1 MPVPFNDLRRAIG
14 TMEPELE
21 DALRR
26 ILKSGW
32 FVLGEALAQFESA
45 FAAHCGVSDCVG
57 VANGTDAIEIALRA
71 LGVVPGD
78 RVVCVANAGFYA
90 STAVLA
96 IGAQPTFVDID
107 PRTLLLDTDQALAAL
122 AGRPKALVV
131 THLFGRLAPIEAL
144 LPRAAELGIPIVE
157 DCAQAHGAQRGGTR
171 AGAFGAVGCF
181 SFYPTKNLGAL
192 GDGGAC
198 VTSDASLAKRIRALR
213 QYGWA
218 GKYRIETAGG
228 RNSRLDEMQAA
239 LLAVRLPMLDAN
251 NARRREIAARYAA
264 RIQQP
269 AVALPAASGSDD
281 VAHLYVLRS
290 ASRDRLAS
298 HLRARGIGCDVHY
311 PIPDHRQP
319 AYRALF
325 SAIALPQ
332 TERACGEV
340 LSLPCFPELTD
351 AEIDEVAAAV
361 NAFEPATA
369 EPAST

>member
-45 FAAHCGVSDCVG
+45 FAAHCGVCDCVG

-107 PRTLLLDTDQALAAL
+107 PKRCCWTPIRRWPRWRAVRKRWSSHISSGGLPRSKRCCRGPRNLGFPSSKTARKRTARSEAAL
-122 AGRPKALVV
+122 GP
-131 THLFGRLAPIEAL
+131 
-144 LPRAAELGIPIVE
+144 
-157 DCAQAHGAQRGGTR
+157 
-171 AGAFGAVGCF
+171 GAFGAVGCF

-351 AEIDEVAAAV
+351 AEIDEVADAV